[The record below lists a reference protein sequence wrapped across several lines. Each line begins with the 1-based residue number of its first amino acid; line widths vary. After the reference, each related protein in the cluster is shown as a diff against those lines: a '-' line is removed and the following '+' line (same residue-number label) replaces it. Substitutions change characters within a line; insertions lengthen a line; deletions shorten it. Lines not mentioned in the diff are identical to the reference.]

1 MKKLIS
7 IVSRRSAL
15 LMSLVCMLAFVSSPV
30 FAGAP
35 ESSVNRISYQG
46 ETHQGMCCKSW
57 DASVSINEPERQ
69 VPIVVTWSTDYRAT
83 GPSFVGL
90 RLNDGPCVFYGPA
103 FLPTYA
109 PDDISYSSKTFQWVI
124 MPGDYK
130 LVRGK
135 NTLTL
140 CGGAIF
146 SQNDSVELGFNTM
159 RAELQ
164 K

>member
-1 MKKLIS
+1 MKKSPI
-7 IVSRRSAL
+7 AL
-15 LMSLVCMLAFVSSPV
+15 LSIACALAFITMPV

-35 ESSVNRISYQG
+35 DASINRVTYQG
-46 ETHQGMCCKSW
+46 ETHKGMCCNSW
-57 DASVSINEPERQ
+57 DASVTINEPEHQ
-69 VPIVVTWSTDYRAT
+69 VPIVVTFSTDYRAT
-83 GPSFVGL
+83 GASFVGL
-90 RLNDGPCVFYGPA
+90 RLNGGPCVFYGPS
-103 FLPTYA
+103 FLPKFTSDDNTYSPA
-109 PDDISYSSKTFQWVI
+109 SFQWVI

-130 LVRGK
+130 LARGK

-159 RAELQ
+159 KAELQ